1 MLHALYRSLRLL
13 IVLSCTRILR
23 PPENHIKDLVGS
35 GSNTVSFLKNRLRE
49 VPHFPSGIVDRA
61 KSERSF
67 LYRHGKIA
75 REEVGPTDHLLV
87 GRSNEFDN

>member
-35 GSNTVSFLKNRLRE
+35 GSNTVSFLKNRHVQSLIS
-49 VPHFPSGIVDRA
+49 PQG
-61 KSERSF
+61 
-67 LYRHGKIA
+67 
-75 REEVGPTDHLLV
+75 
-87 GRSNEFDN
+87 